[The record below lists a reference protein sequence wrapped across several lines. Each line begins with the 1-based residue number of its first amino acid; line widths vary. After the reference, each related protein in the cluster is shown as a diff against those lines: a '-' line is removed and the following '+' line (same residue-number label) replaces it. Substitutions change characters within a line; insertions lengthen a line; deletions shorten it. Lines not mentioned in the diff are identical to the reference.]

1 MCTCRNKAVGQL
13 PNDHGIRAI
22 DWGKAKFFLIDPTVS
37 ERQGTVGFYRKAANL
52 QALPANVCGKL
63 ANRSSTAMY
72 GSVPI
77 ETGYT
82 APERLRRMS
91 IAEDDSLDVRTKIK
105 ALRIIDTPP
114 TIKQN
119 LRINWNKAA
128 YNTLLAHAQR
138 GLEHKEDNRQ
148 MRQFEDFAT
157 RILNKPAVLAK
168 TEDVLVYVQA
178 RREKLL
184 GRQINARTQQKI
196 LRMFQRFQL
205 PEVRS
210 DILQTKTVAL
220 RKEVAKLQP
229 RRAPP
234 ITQQQLR
241 YWIRQNPQYETV
253 GTFLW
258 RTASR
263 VADIKD
269 LTYQDVQKHSHGMA
283 VSFSYKTKASHSK
296 PDRLGMYPVIPLV
309 KEDPLQR
316 ILQEKSRLQDQLSRN
331 VAGSTST
338 TLLFPLV
345 SAKSITTSLRQT
357 FPGIPFSSY
366 SLRRGATKHLSEMAL
381 QQDDRGVLMTTPLIL
396 KHRGGDVVPD
406 TTVGYLDTQGRHN
419 LYVATGATSALRTL
433 AW

>member
-1 MCTCRNKAVGQL
+1 
-13 PNDHGIRAI
+13 
-22 DWGKAKFFLIDPTVS
+22 
-37 ERQGTVGFYRKAANL
+37 
-52 QALPANVCGKL
+52 
-63 ANRSSTAMY
+63 MY